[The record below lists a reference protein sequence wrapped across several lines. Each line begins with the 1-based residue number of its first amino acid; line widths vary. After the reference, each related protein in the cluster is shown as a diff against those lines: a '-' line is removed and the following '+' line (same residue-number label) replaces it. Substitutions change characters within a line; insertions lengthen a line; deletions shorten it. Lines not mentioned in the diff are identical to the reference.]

1 MTTQLQLLTPEIV
14 DQIFNEAFQLLE
26 NHGVR
31 VQSAEARALL
41 AEAGARVDEN
51 REVAHLHEGLIRQAL
66 ASVPHEFYLY
76 DRAGEPAVHY
86 GGDSVHFDPGSS
98 CVNVLDPETLEH
110 YPAQTADFVRL
121 IQVTESLP
129 QYAAQS
135 TAVVCGEMPKE
146 IGDLYRLYLVML
158 YSGKPVVTGGFAVPS
173 TEIMFDMLALYA
185 GGRAA
190 LAQKPRAVFDVCP
203 TPPLTWSDFGADSL
217 LALARARVP
226 AQIVSMPLAGAGSPV
241 TILGS
246 VVQHTA
252 ECLSGITIHQ
262 LAQPG
267 APIVWG
273 GAPAIFD
280 MRHGTTPMG
289 AIETAMIDVAYAQVG
304 KSLNL
309 PTHTYLGASDAKIV
323 DAQAG
328 LESGLSAMLGAQAGI
343 NMISGAGMLDFL
355 ACISAEKLVIDAEA
369 IAMTQR
375 LLSGIQQ
382 HTPTLATELFVGIDF
397 KADFL
402 KQKITRQLF
411 RKEQYLPSPVI
422 ERGSLREW
430 QANGALDTFGR
441 ARLRV
446 DELIHTYQRPSVD
459 PALEGELQ
467 IMVASLA
474 KSAGMDQLPRLDL

>member
-289 AIETAMIDVAYAQVG
+289 
-304 KSLNL
+304 
-309 PTHTYLGASDAKIV
+309 
-323 DAQAG
+323 
-328 LESGLSAMLGAQAGI
+328 
-343 NMISGAGMLDFL
+343 
-355 ACISAEKLVIDAEA
+355 
-369 IAMTQR
+369 
-375 LLSGIQQ
+375 
-382 HTPTLATELFVGIDF
+382 
-397 KADFL
+397 
-402 KQKITRQLF
+402 
-411 RKEQYLPSPVI
+411 
-422 ERGSLREW
+422 
-430 QANGALDTFGR
+430 
-441 ARLRV
+441 
-446 DELIHTYQRPSVD
+446 
-459 PALEGELQ
+459 
-467 IMVASLA
+467 
-474 KSAGMDQLPRLDL
+474 